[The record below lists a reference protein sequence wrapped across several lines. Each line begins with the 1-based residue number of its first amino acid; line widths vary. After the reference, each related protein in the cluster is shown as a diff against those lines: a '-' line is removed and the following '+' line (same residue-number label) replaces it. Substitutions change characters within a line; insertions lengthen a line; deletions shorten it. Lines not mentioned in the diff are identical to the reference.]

1 MNIKIL
7 ENQSAKNFVNT
18 DNNFRPILDD
28 IYIKEWIEEKNVKM
42 YLLYEDENLKS
53 FVLITKLNKD
63 PEKKHKNP
71 VYINYIYTF
80 NEFRKKG
87 FALQLLNELKI
98 IEEMTVFCTDD
109 IAKNL
114 FIKAQFKFLKMDPF
128 CKSFPIYRFP

>member
-7 ENQSAKNFVNT
+7 ENENAKNFVNT
-18 DNNFRPILDD
+18 DNNFRAILDD
-28 IYIKEWIEEKNVKM
+28 VYIKEWLEEKNVKI

-53 FVLITKLNKD
+53 FVLLTKISKD
-63 PEKKHKNP
+63 PEKIHKNS
-71 VYINYIYTF
+71 VYVNYVYTF

-87 FALQLLNELKI
+87 FALRLLNELKI

-109 IAKNL
+109 ITKNL

-128 CKSFPIYRFP
+128 CESFPIYRFP